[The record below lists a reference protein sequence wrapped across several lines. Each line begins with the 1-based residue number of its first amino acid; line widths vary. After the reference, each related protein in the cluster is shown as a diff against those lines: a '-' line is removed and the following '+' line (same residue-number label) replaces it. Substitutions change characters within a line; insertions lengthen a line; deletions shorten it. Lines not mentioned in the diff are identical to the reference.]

1 MDTSKVAKITFD
13 GENDISVVGKL
24 IWKVVQWT
32 PANRKSPPV
41 KATLTSQPAIEELLT
56 QFSVEFSPGVADA
69 IRNLHHAPSTPEF
82 FQTLPTISDE
92 KCWAVY
98 CLYMT
103 NPNHPERYGRLYV
116 GVGSHFI
123 DGVMARKQQYETG
136 ESLPV
141 LVDEAMSEGYVINH
155 FGRFCRLPIPPE
167 DDIKKTRTVL
177 KGLEA
182 AFTLA
187 FGAMNLESVDYSL
200 QEYRFWSMDSLDFD
214 SLCTHTPL
222 MEGIHGGQKQFS
234 KQDLDTLA
242 SEKAKRATLTKNE
255 YIGQWKRK
263 RREDPVLGPAYW
275 ANILAQSRDW
285 KRENPELI
293 KATRARYRD
302 KTKAL
307 HKHHCTTC
315 NMDFEDNTHLQ
326 IHFASK
332 THLDRLAGRKS
343 SRKSLNAKKNR
354 AKQKLRK
361 VYYCAVCDVSCP
373 EPSALAKHKT
383 SKRHVNKVAAQL
395 ASNEEEDEE
404 DEEDEE

>member
-187 FGAMNLESVDYSL
+187 FGAMNSESDDYSL

-222 MEGIHGGQKQFS
+222 MEGIHGAQKQFS
-234 KQDLDTLA
+234 KQYLDTLA
-242 SEKAKRATLTKNE
+242 SEKAKRATLRR
-255 YIGQWKRK
+255 QAQRMRSRDR
-263 RREDPVLGPAYW
+263 RREH
-275 ANILAQSRDW
+275 
-285 KRENPELI
+285 PELV
-293 KATRARYRD
+293 KASKDRHRT
-302 KTKAL
+302 KMKAL
-307 HKHHCTTC
+307 HKYHCTTC
-315 NMDFEDNTHLQ
+315 NMNFENNTTLQ

-332 THLDRLAGRKS
+332 THLDRLAGRKP